1 MLFSCAG
8 FVLQTLQDLSCHALW
23 LQCMSKCQGEWCQV
37 YPAAQDQLQPVLH
50 DLKLKR
56 ALSSSQLATINRLYS
71 ELPVRQRG
79 CYSGVVVKCPPATFK
94 HVSP

>member
-1 MLFSCAG
+1 MLFSCAD

-50 DLKLKR
+50 DLKLKHEHQP
-56 ALSSSQLATINRLYS
+56 ASHYQ
-71 ELPVRQRG
+71 
-79 CYSGVVVKCPPATFK
+79 PPLL
-94 HVSP
+94 